1 MYVCSGIPREIR
13 KYLSVLLSTIRPAL
27 YIYLTR
33 GWLARS
39 IEDLRWAWLL
49 TCRPWKRLPSAIL
62 SGKKRTARARC
73 EWHNRSCWLQMT
85 EQAADSRIIFSSYV
99 ENLEETAKVRY
110 NEKLAMLGGAQDP
123 YLTHQ
128 VPRRVC

>member
-1 MYVCSGIPREIR
+1 MYRRCG
-13 KYLSVLLSTIRPAL
+13 RPAEPRL
-27 YIYLTR
+27 LKIS
-33 GWLARS
+33 ARLMTAHAQIMT

-49 TCRPWKRLPSAIL
+49 TCRPWQQLPSAIL

-73 EWHNRSCWLQMT
+73 EWHNRSCWLQMA
-85 EQAADSRIIFSSYV
+85 EQAADSPIIFSSYV

>member
-1 MYVCSGIPREIR
+1 MYRRCG
-13 KYLSVLLSTIRPAL
+13 RPAEPRL
-27 YIYLTR
+27 LKIS
-33 GWLARS
+33 ARLMTAHAQIMT

-49 TCRPWKRLPSAIL
+49 TCRPWQQLPSAIL

-73 EWHNRSCWLQMT
+73 EWHNRGFRWQSKQ
-85 EQAADSRIIFSSYV
+85 QIIFSSYV